1 MATKLTDRTVRALVP
16 PASGNRIEYDTEVK
30 GFGARITAAGAISFI
45 LNYRAGGRERRIT
58 IGSHPDWSVTAARE
72 KAKELKRRVDDG
84 GDPMG
89 DRHAERGAPT
99 VADLAARYLQEH
111 ATRKRAN
118 SAEGDAILLR
128 QHVVSKLGP
137 LRVAAVR
144 RSEVEALHREVTKT
158 TPIRANRM
166 LALLSKMFS
175 LSIAW
180 DMRPDNPCKGIAK
193 NPENRR
199 ERFLTPA
206 ELGRLMSA
214 LAAHPR
220 QSADAVRLLLL
231 TGARRGE
238 VLGATWDQFDLAAGV
253 WVKPA
258 SATKQGRLHRIPL
271 SVAAI
276 QLLRDMQSK
285 ADGPALFPGRG
296 RDAPQTTLKKFWAA
310 ICRDA
315 GIQGVRLHDVR
326 HSYASLLAGAGLSL
340 PTIGALL
347 GHSSPA
353 TTQRYA
359 HLLDEP
365 LRVATEKIGAII
377 TAAGK
382 VRSRGA

>member
-45 LNYRAGGRERRIT
+45 LNYRTGGRERRIT